1 MNETVSNSPQA
12 LMPTGY
18 TLGQRLGFVAG
29 LAALAV
35 GAGEALIPD
44 VTSLLTGYAGS
55 PATLSLGLKT
65 ALLGAA
71 LVLASP
77 LARPRLGAG
86 VALLTALFAGLDLV
100 VAFAGDASPTA
111 YVAHGTIAVLATAS
125 TIFGILLPATAA
137 IDRRQ
142 NGNG

>member
-1 MNETVSNSPQA
+1 MNETVSNPSRI
-12 LMPTGY
+12 LMPAGY
-18 TLGQRLGFVAG
+18 TLGQRVGFIAG

-44 VTSLLTGYAGS
+44 VTSLLTGYAES

-71 LVLASP
+71 LMLASL

-86 VALLTALFAGLDLV
+86 VALLTALFAGLDLA
-100 VAFAGDASPTA
+100 VAFAGDASLMA
-111 YVAHGTIAVLATAS
+111 YVAHGTIAVLASVS
-125 TIFGILLPATAA
+125 TIWGILLPARVAPTPQGHRN
-137 IDRRQ
+137 D
-142 NGNG
+142 